1 MTALQRLMLGVLAL
15 VTASCASTPAPQAP
29 TVNVTGDWVGKWVC
43 EQNEGEGIILLKLTQ
58 TGSQVTGDV
67 NVTGTAINRSTATGE
82 AMVSGDQ
89 LVLRNREVSGTW
101 TVTGDKIEG
110 PFKGT
115 CIGTVSLTR
124 APWTGTL
131 MRSRLRTVVMTV
143 EALDLGTRMITLRGP
158 SGSAL
163 TMQVD
168 ERVRNLPQVSVGD
181 TVTVAYYESWA
192 LSLDKPGDP
201 STAMVVGR
209 AAPGQ
214 MPAGFAARRST
225 IEATVTAIDG
235 AKPSVTFRGPKGG
248 TQEVGVAEDPRV
260 LARLKVGETYN
271 VTYTENLAVAVEKAK
286 PR

>member
-15 VTASCASTPAPQAP
+15 MMASCASTPAPQAP

-143 EALDLGTRMITLRGP
+143 EALDLGTRMITLRGA

-192 LSLDKPGDP
+192 LSLDKPG
-201 STAMVVGR
+201 
-209 AAPGQ
+209 
-214 MPAGFAARRST
+214 
-225 IEATVTAIDG
+225 
-235 AKPSVTFRGPKGG
+235 
-248 TQEVGVAEDPRV
+248 
-260 LARLKVGETYN
+260 
-271 VTYTENLAVAVEKAK
+271 
-286 PR
+286 